1 MIRDVIFCV
10 TLSYYSVIVVII
22 YEKLKIFDIEI
33 KCCLVS
39 YVEIK

>member
-1 MIRDVIFCV
+1 M
-10 TLSYYSVIVVII
+10 LSYYSVTVVII

-33 KCCLVS
+33 KCCPAS